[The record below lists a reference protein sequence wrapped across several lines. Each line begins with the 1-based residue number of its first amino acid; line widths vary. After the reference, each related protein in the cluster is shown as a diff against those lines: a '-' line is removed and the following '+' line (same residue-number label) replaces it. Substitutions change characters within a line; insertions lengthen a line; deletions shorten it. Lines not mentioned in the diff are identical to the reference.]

1 MINSLIEKLK
11 SVKDYPEDKGKR
23 HQLWVI
29 LMIVILGNMVGY
41 HSYRALGDFTYFYQK
56 QLSYLLKISKK
67 QMPSY
72 STIRRVMN
80 SLDPGNLILV
90 FNQWAESLISESDE
104 DNFYCIDG
112 KTLKNTLI
120 NTFNKQQNFLVFI
133 SLFCQSTGVLLK
145 IKDYENKKNQR

>member
-11 SVKDYPEDKGKR
+11 SVKDYREDKGKR

-41 HSYRALGDFTYFYQK
+41 HRYRALGDFTYFYQK

-67 QMPSY
+67 QMPPY

-80 SLDPGNLILV
+80 SLDPGQFNLS
-90 FNQWAESLISESDE
+90 F
-104 DNFYCIDG
+104 
-112 KTLKNTLI
+112 
-120 NTFNKQQNFLVFI
+120 
-133 SLFCQSTGVLLK
+133 
-145 IKDYENKKNQR
+145 